1 MKLMERVGM
10 PWWEQAG
17 LDLEGEREKAEA
29 VEKADGDGM
38 GSDRGKR
45 GRLLL

>member
-17 LDLEGEREKAEA
+17 LDLARARETEEAAE
-29 VEKADGDGM
+29 VDGDVM
-38 GSDRGKR
+38 EK
-45 GRLLL
+45 